1 MPASIDPLAWAVLSG
16 MALATGITLVA
27 VASAR
32 RTPQLADALR
42 ALDAA
47 PGTSA
52 GTHDPGEGIGWDS
65 RLGRW
70 AYTRAHLPVSE
81 ATWRR
86 LQLSDRTIG
95 DFLAEK
101 LILAAGGIAA
111 PQLAAAAGIVLGVRP
126 GTIPIGASLALGALG
141 YVWPTLRLRRG
152 ERATHDDARL
162 AILTLFDLITL
173 ERLANQSAIS
183 SLHAAAE
190 LSDTLV
196 FRRIRLAADRAR
208 LEQRAPWA
216 DLDALSGELDLP
228 EISDL
233 VDVLQLDEQGAALAG
248 SLRARVRELRDA
260 QLLREKLQAQ
270 RDSEAM
276 TIWMVIPS
284 LVLGALLIAPPL
296 LRLLGSG

>member
-1 MPASIDPLAWAVLSG
+1 MWASIDALTWAVLSG
-16 MALATGITLVA
+16 AALAAGITLLSVGL
-27 VASAR
+27 AR
-32 RTPQLADALR
+32 RTPRLGDALR
-42 ALDAA
+42 MLERAPATAVRAHDLGAGSSWDA
-47 PGTSA
+47 
-52 GTHDPGEGIGWDS
+52 

-86 LQLSDRTIG
+86 LQLSDRTVG

-101 LILAAGGIAA
+101 IVLGFGGIVA
-111 PQLAAAAGIVLGVRP
+111 PQVAAAALLVLGVRTGVLP
-126 GTIPIGASLALGALG
+126 AGVSLGLGALG
-141 YVWPTLRLRRG
+141 YLWPSLRLRRG
-152 ERATHDDARL
+152 ERASHQDARGSV
-162 AILTLFDLITL
+162 LTLFDLITL

-183 SLHAAAE
+183 SLHRASQ
-190 LSDTLV
+190 LSDALV
-196 FRRIRLAADRAR
+196 FRRVRLAADRAR
-208 LEQRAPWA
+208 LEQRAPWT
-216 DLDALSGELDLP
+216 DLDTLAAELDLP

-233 VDVLQLDEQGAALAG
+233 VDVLQLDEQGAALSG

-260 QLLREKLQAQ
+260 QLMREKLQAQ

-296 LRLLGSG
+296 LRLMASG